1 VSSTSRSGSVW
12 RGSPRSVQVEA
23 LRAELISPSV
33 LELHDFITNVPIY
46 IDDMLPS
53 RSLENGERTR
63 VRMKEMLFSFLND
76 KRDAIKLAY
85 RFYLSHSM
93 YKTERSEWTLG
104 LNQLR
109 AMLKD
114 CKVSAEC
121 ISQIGVIVRQAKQ
134 VRNEQGAIIQESHM
148 TGDVQMSLQEF
159 VEVLVRLGWTQFRSK
174 KEWNVLE
181 RAQRFFSAHF
191 LPNAQQF
198 TLDSFRSNVLQHP
211 EVAPV
216 LSRNGKLLEAVF
228 LRCASRPTSM
238 HADSIAIGLS
248 DYFEFAKKIGILD
261 QKLTIAR
268 LNYIYIISNF
278 ESDVTDWS
286 DWDFDMDFREF
297 CEAVARIAISRY
309 SLEDFDQVFTQARP
323 QQTAEAIQLLLE
335 EKFLTLVADDPGRSW
350 HVAYA
355 PTATQEL
362 TLSRTFVRA

>member
-1 VSSTSRSGSVW
+1 M
-12 RGSPRSVQVEA
+12 QVEA

-228 LRCASRPTSM
+228 LRCASGPTSM